1 MQPATMNKQ
10 KNLVIGL
17 CVALIIGIG
26 LVLMFQSKIKN
37 ELEQNLE
44 QKTAPRKV
52 QSDNQLVDI
61 ETTNKANAFLKTIK
75 ESLRQAKDFPFQPTW
90 SGEVYDPEQEVDE
103 NYQKALQTHVMLRNF
118 YTSEVRLSP
127 EFLEMHKTLTFWGI
141 DPDPIQCIQLF
152 DALRMLESV
161 DESLDTDP
169 KLTPPQTT
177 IGLQKIKDRRTA
189 AFAVWIKNTFSI
201 ESTEFLEKL
210 KMIKPKDSFGVPDT
224 RIEPFEPLLIN

>member
-75 ESLRQAKDFPFQPTW
+75 ESLRQPKDFPFQPTW
-90 SGEVYDPEQEVDE
+90 SGEVYDPDREIDE
-103 NYQKALQTHVMLRNF
+103 TYQKALKKHVMLRNF
-118 YTSEVRLSP
+118 YTSEVRFSP
-127 EFLEMHKTLTFWGI
+127 EFLELHNLLADYGFEN
-141 DPDPIQCIQLF
+141 DPIICIKLF
-152 DALRMLESV
+152 TNLRMLEMLRKPLNADPALIDPHLKKSITKQY
-161 DESLDTDP
+161 DE
-169 KLTPPQTT
+169 
-177 IGLQKIKDRRTA
+177 LQRHVINIVTLNYQINSPD
-189 AFAVWIKNTFSI
+189 
-201 ESTEFLEKL
+201 FLESY
-210 KMIKPKDSFGVPDT
+210 MRIPPNEGFGTPDT
-224 RIEPFEPLLIN
+224 RLEINEPLLIR